1 MSRVVTV
8 LTGVQYLVS
17 RGVSNRCANE
27 LLQYLVSRGVF
38 NRCTNELL
46 QCLVSRGVSNRCA
59 NELLQYL
66 VSRGLLLRG
75 QPVSE
80 QFLPDDQRS
89 YCCILGE
96 PFCCYKGSY
105 VPKLSVTFF

>member
-1 MSRVVTV
+1 MCSANE
-8 LTGVQYLVS
+8 LLKYLVS
-17 RGVSNRCANE
+17 SEVTNRCANE
-27 LLQYLVSRGVF
+27 LLQYLVSRGVS
-38 NRCTNELL
+38 NRCANDLL
-46 QCLVSRGVSNRCA
+46 QYLVSRGVSNRCA

-89 YCCILGE
+89 YCCTVFLVNLLVATKVLM
-96 PFCCYKGSY
+96 F
-105 VPKLSVTFF
+105 LN